1 MLSDVLEIILQLI
14 ILWLAHSVESKSV
27 QAQHWLIVIDL
38 LVGMI
43 LLATVAD
50 FWLADW
56 LSLHIINVVLS
67 FLMVGAVLMR
77 LRVIRRQA

>member
-1 MLSDVLEIILQLI
+1 MLSNVLEIILQLI

-27 QAQHWLIVIDL
+27 QARHWLIVIDL

-50 FWLADW
+50 FWLDDW

>member
-1 MLSDVLEIILQLI
+1 M
-14 ILWLAHSVESKSV
+14 

-50 FWLADW
+50 FWLDDW

>member
-1 MLSDVLEIILQLI
+1 MLSNVLEIILQLI
-14 ILWLAHSVESKSV
+14 ILWSAHSVKGKSV

-50 FWLADW
+50 FWLDDW